1 MNWKITT
8 TQTMVNKMTELK
20 RYPINESELEVI
32 LELKK
37 FVETNLDRLA
47 EEVIFWDEERIKLCQ
62 RQFELKKKVS

>member
-62 RQFELKKKVS
+62 REEGCK

>member
-1 MNWKITT
+1 
-8 TQTMVNKMTELK
+8 MVNKMTELK

-62 RQFELKKKVS
+62 REEGCK